1 MLEAVVLVFDLALD
15 EREEP
20 LVVIDALS
28 YSGVTLLFAHIR
40 RRHVPHKRRAVANRI
55 HHG

>member
-15 EREEP
+15 KREEP
-20 LVVIDALS
+20 LVVIDALGD
-28 YSGVTLLFAHIR
+28 SGVALLFTHIR
-40 RRHVPHKRRAVANRI
+40 RRHMPHERRAVANRI